1 MNVQVYPRGL
11 RSIKVGETYKFD
23 NLSQLLMWG
32 SIYVESSG
40 TGFPMEFI
48 GDAHYSTLG
57 GAANSH
63 STLGE
68 NFRSGQELPRP
79 ARGIN

>member
-1 MNVQVYPRGL
+1 
-11 RSIKVGETYKFD
+11 
-23 NLSQLLMWG
+23 MWG

-40 TGFPMEFI
+40 TGFPMEFV
-48 GDAHYSTLG
+48 GDAQDSTLG
-57 GAANSH
+57 GAGNVN

-68 NFRSGQELPRP
+68 NFRTGQELPRP